1 MQTYDL
7 ARIPRPM
14 SVPRHLSPLGQMI
27 VILEQVKNFGESS
40 VLEQV
45 RTCFGLVHWNRI
57 PIRHLLGDATPLVL
71 DAIAKRFDR
80 RMQTPT
86 EAMTVAHAV
95 DARLNFGLLL
105 LHGSPE
111 EAAKAFETQVLAV
124 LTRAVLLGYRPGMTL
139 TDLAWQALSR
149 NATGVAVGEIGKQSV
164 ANLPGNLASF
174 WRRPAYLFL
183 AASMKRGREKTESL
197 RAWLDRL
204 EQQNCGLVK
213 EAKVLPSRDSIHQGV
228 SWLEGN
234 PDMHSTIEHAMRL
247 EEKLASYEA
256 VLTVG
261 RSVLRAELPL
271 RGADLYVGEE
281 GLFIGWVF
289 TAILK
294 AGLGN
299 VASRD
304 ALSPEQSVEAQQ
316 KLREANPE
324 TICDEI
330 LSVVC
335 SRCQRIESSVLL
347 EAEKYIRSLAKKH
360 VLDLCKSPHAPTISM
375 HFIDPYLS
383 SGSVA
388 DFSHESALEYL
399 HTHSNDLG
407 EAAGLNPML
416 LQAIEYG
423 IEWRRFDSEEV
434 QMMLDLYEIP
444 DEMLLRHLSE
454 LQKPA
459 RVLVVKWFLRNVP
472 NLVNDFL
479 DSGHLSWKRSVG
491 EQYFKVLRQPYL
503 ERAVRDMLK
512 SESKIDDR
520 LAELVEM
527 MTRLPDEALCDL
539 WNDKSLYASLS
550 IVVYLF
556 LFESRGLEVEP
567 KHAQQLKDQLGIVF
581 DRYAMESYV
590 KVRAELYADR
600 DEEDDILLPP
610 WEETVMSRTS
620 WDCVRNLRIAFGSR
634 LSDLISH
641 QTELECYRQ
650 SVAHERKKDALTAK
664 FLADRTAYY
673 TPK

>member
-1 MQTYDL
+1 MQTYEL
-7 ARIPRPM
+7 ARVPRAI
-14 SVPRHLSPLGQMI
+14 SVPRHLSPLGQMMA
-27 VILEQVKNFGESS
+27 ILEQVGNSDELS
-40 VLEQV
+40 VIGQV
-45 RTCFGLVHWNRI
+45 RTCFGLVHWNQTS
-57 PIRHLLGDATPLVL
+57 IRHLLADATPLVL
-71 DAIAKRFDR
+71 DAIAKRFDQ

-86 EAMTVAHAV
+86 EAITLARAV

-111 EAAKAFETQVLAV
+111 EAAKAFETQVLMV
-124 LTRAVLLGYRPGMTL
+124 LNRAVLLGYRPGMTL

-164 ANLPGNLASF
+164 SNQPENLASF

-183 AASMKRGREKTESL
+183 AACMKRGREKTETL
-197 RAWLDRL
+197 RAQMNRL
-204 EQQNCGLVK
+204 EQQNGGVVRD
-213 EAKVLPSRDSIHQGV
+213 AKVLPARQSIQNGV
-228 SWLEGN
+228 SWLEGD
-234 PDMHSTIEHAMRL
+234 PDAHFTCEHAMEL
-247 EEKLASYEA
+247 EDKLTSYEA
-256 VLTVG
+256 ALTVG

-281 GLFIGWVF
+281 GLFIGWVY

-294 AGLGN
+294 AGLGT

-304 ALSPEQSVEAQQ
+304 VLSPEQAVEAQQ
-316 KLREANPE
+316 KLRETNTE

-330 LSVVC
+330 LSVVR

-347 EAEKYIRSLAKKH
+347 EAEKYIRSLAEEH
-360 VLDLCKSPHAPTISM
+360 IRDLCRSAHAPMLST

-383 SGSVA
+383 SGFA
-388 DFSHESALEYL
+388 KDFTHESALEYL
-399 HTHSNDLG
+399 HAQTNDLG
-407 EAAGLNPML
+407 EEVGLNLEL
-416 LQAIEYG
+416 LPAIENG
-423 IEWRRFDSEEV
+423 IEWKRFDSEEI
-434 QMMLDLYEIP
+434 QMMLDLHEIP
-444 DEMLLRHLSE
+444 DDMLLRHLSE

-459 RVLVVKWFLRNVP
+459 RTFVVEWFLRNVP

-479 DSGHLSWKRSVG
+479 DSGRLSWKRSVG

-503 ERAVRDMLK
+503 ERAVRDLLK

-567 KHAQQLKDQLGIVF
+567 KHAQQLKDQLGNVF

-600 DEEDDILLPP
+600 DEEDDVLLPP
-610 WEETVMSRTS
+610 WEETATSRTS
-620 WDCVRNLRIAFGSR
+620 WECVRKLKIAFGSR
-634 LSDLISH
+634 LSDLISR

-664 FLADRTAYY
+664 FLADRTVYY